1 MGHHIAIIA
10 LFEYLSFNIHFLIKY
25 EYSLNYFF
33 TFALILYDYIMTPQK
48 NRIKIN
54 DNLNNLYKF
63 IDEIIVSPKH
73 LLREWSVITNQTPAA
88 KLGYIGQHLASLITG
103 IPGTGSGARG
113 DDLLD
118 GSEVKSCNKVDQAD
132 KCKDC
137 GARVM
142 RYEDFCPNCGSTNI
156 LRKDDSKWLFTV
168 RSQAELEQ
176 YLNMDRV
183 VLILM
188 DYPNFYKDD
197 FKDIRILCFEIYP
210 KEDRGKVFRDLIS
223 NHYNNIY
230 LPKLTA
236 NEKTNPMNLHPWSYQ
251 FYKCN
256 PIKIFECTVKDIDT
270 DPQILIDR
278 KHYVE
283 PAQKRDAL
291 LPVVPMPTSLLK
303 VEEWDELLAKANY
316 DTEIEPLLSAPITS
330 MVAFKKLSKKKKV
343 EYLPY
348 LNEKLR
354 NYLSLRKIVSV
365 IQKSKYSRSKDRK
378 G

>member
-1 MGHHIAIIA
+1 
-10 LFEYLSFNIHFLIKY
+10 
-25 EYSLNYFF
+25 
-33 TFALILYDYIMTPQK
+33 MTPQK

-54 DNLNNLYKF
+54 DNLYNLYKF

-73 LLREWSVITNQTPAA
+73 LLKKWSLITNQTPAA

-103 IPGTGSGARG
+103 VPGTGSGARG
-113 DDLLD
+113 DDLSD

-132 KCKDC
+132 KCKKC

-142 RYEDFCPNCGSTNI
+142 RYEESCPNCNSTDI

-176 YLNMDRV
+176 YLNMDRII
-183 VLILM
+183 LILM
-188 DYPNFYKDD
+188 DYPNFVNRDY
-197 FKDIRILCFEIYP
+197 KDIRILCFEIYP
-210 KEDRGKVFRDLIS
+210 KEDRGKVFCDLIS

-236 NEKTNPMNLHPWSYQ
+236 NLKTNPMNLHPWSYQ

-270 DPQILIDR
+270 NPQIQIDM
-278 KHYVE
+278 KHYIKPSQE
-283 PAQKRDAL
+283 RDARF
-291 LPVVPMPTSLLK
+291 PVVPMPTSLLK

-316 DTEIEPLLSAPITS
+316 DTEIAPLLSDPITS
-330 MVAFKKLSKKKKV
+330 IVAFKKLSKKKK
-343 EYLPY
+343 EESLPY
-348 LNEKLR
+348 LSEKLR

-365 IQKSKYSRSKDRK
+365 VQKSRYSRSEDRK

>member
-1 MGHHIAIIA
+1 MI
-10 LFEYLSFNIHFLIKY
+10 
-25 EYSLNYFF
+25 
-33 TFALILYDYIMTPQK
+33 PQ
-48 NRIKIN
+48 NNNIKIN
-54 DNLNNLYKF
+54 DNLAKLYKF

-73 LLREWSVITNQTPAA
+73 LLKEWSLITNQTPAA

-103 IPGTGSGARG
+103 VPGTGSGARG
-113 DDLLD
+113 DDLSD

-137 GARVM
+137 STRVM
-142 RYEDFCPNCGSTNI
+142 RYEDSCSNCGSTNI
-156 LRKDDSKWLFTV
+156 SRKDDSKWLFTV
-168 RSQAELEQ
+168 RTQAELDQ
-176 YLNMDRV
+176 YLNMDRI

-188 DYPNFYKDD
+188 DYPDFYKED

-210 KEDRGKVFRDLIS
+210 KEDRGKVFCDLIS
-223 NHYNNIY
+223 NHYKNIY

-270 DPQILIDR
+270 NARILIDR

-283 PAQKRDAL
+283 PAQERDAL

-303 VEEWDELLAKANY
+303 DMEWDELLAKADF
-316 DTEIEPLLSAPITS
+316 DTEIMPLLPATITS
-330 MVAFKKLSKKKKV
+330 MVDFKKLSKKKKA
-343 EYLPY
+343 ESLPY
-348 LNEKLR
+348 LDEKLR